1 MKTNL
6 TNNHPITYKKKNK
19 KIMGECEKG
28 NEKYR

>member
-6 TNNHPITYKKKNK
+6 TNNHPITYKKNFK
-19 KIMGECEKG
+19 KMMGECEKG